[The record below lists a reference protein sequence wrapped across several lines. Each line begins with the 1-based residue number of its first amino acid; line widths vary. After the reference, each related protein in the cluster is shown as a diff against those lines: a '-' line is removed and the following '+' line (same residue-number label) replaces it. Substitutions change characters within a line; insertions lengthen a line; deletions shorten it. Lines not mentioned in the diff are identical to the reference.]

1 VKHAVLASLGHN
13 IADSLASGIGLMI
26 GVYSM
31 DVFGEAAA
39 SQEGFIEVDF
49 LTGATTGAVTSASL
63 ASAILLY
70 AEALPG
76 LCKSHGVE
84 VTDFEKLSAKYLG
97 KGHKAEFV
105 VTVTDRNGKKSDR
118 RYVGNPGARP
128 ITLDPLG
135 RRRRVRSA

>member
-1 VKHAVLASLGHN
+1 MKHGVLASVAHN

-26 GVYSM
+26 GLYSM

-39 SQEGFIEVDF
+39 SPEGFIEVDF
-49 LTGATTGAVTSASL
+49 LTGTTTGAATSASL
-63 ASAILLY
+63 ANAISLY

-76 LCKSHGVE
+76 LCRSHGVQ
-84 VTDFEKLSAKYLG
+84 VTDFEQLSAKYLG
-97 KGHKAEFV
+97 KGLGPEFV
-105 VTVTDRNGKKSDR
+105 VTVTDRKGKQSDR

-128 ITLDPLG
+128 IKFDPLG

>member
-1 VKHAVLASLGHN
+1 MKHAVLASLGHN

-26 GVYSM
+26 GVYDM

-49 LTGATTGAVTSASL
+49 LAGATTGAATSASL
-63 ASAILLY
+63 ARAISLY
-70 AEALPG
+70 AEALPS
-76 LCKSHGVE
+76 LCKKHGVE
-84 VTDFEKLSAKYLG
+84 VTDFEKLSARFLG
-97 KGHKAEFV
+97 EGHRAEFV
-105 VTVTDRNGKKSDR
+105 VTVTDRNGKSTGR